1 MISNAT
7 LWICRRTTALRQL
20 RSFAANRGGKC
31 SPFFDRLAKGSDYLA
46 TEARI
51 ADCWVDVSP
60 IAHSR
65 QTGALAMRVDV
76 LRVVIPR
83 LGLIA
88 KAAPART
95 EAWPAWMRIS
105 ALSKF
110 LYPTRKGLFRQH
122 RSNASL

>member
-31 SPFFDRLAKGSDYLA
+31 SPFFDRLTRGSDYLA

-65 QTGALAMRVDV
+65 QTGVVQSAGQPPPSAMNSAAVSDRRLASVC
-76 LRVVIPR
+76 
-83 LGLIA
+83 
-88 KAAPART
+88 T
-95 EAWPAWMRIS
+95 RITD
-105 ALSKF
+105 AV
-110 LYPTRKGLFRQH
+110 R
-122 RSNASL
+122 